1 MDSYDENYYTILG
14 LDPGNNLGIGV
25 LNISTETNEIL
36 SVTAQTL
43 VLDKYVEDET
53 FNVMLAR
60 IQKLHN
66 VITQLNM
73 IYQPIVVSLEAAFM
87 NSRFPKS
94 VIQLSQ
100 YVNTIELAS
109 RLSNP
114 WARIFKYPPKYIKS
128 VVGAGGT
135 ADKND
140 MKNNL
145 LKIPAIAD
153 KIDLNLLSEH
163 AIDSLSIAYVTYKE
177 LQLNPHYLISL
188 PF

>member
-1 MDSYDENYYTILG
+1 MDSYDENYYTVLG

-73 IYQPIVVSLEAAFM
+73 IYQPIAVSLEAAFM

-109 RLSNP
+109 RLS
-114 WARIFKYPPKYIKS
+114 YPPKYIKS

>member
-1 MDSYDENYYTILG
+1 MDSYENFYTILG

-25 LNISTETNEIL
+25 LQVSTETNEIL
-36 SVTAQTL
+36 SVTGQTL
-43 VLDKYVEDET
+43 VLDRYVEDDT
-53 FNVMLAR
+53 YNVMLAR

-66 VITQLNM
+66 VVTHLNV
-73 IYQPIVVSLEAAFM
+73 IYQPLVVSLEAAFM

-100 YVNTIELAS
+100 YINTIELAS
-109 RLSNP
+109 RLSNS
-114 WARIFKYPPKYIKS
+114 WCRILKYPPKYIKS

-145 LKIPAIAD
+145 LKIPEISS
-153 KIDLNLLSEH
+153 KINLDLLSEH
-163 AIDSLSIAYVTYKE
+163 AIDAISIAYVSYKE
-177 LQLNPHYLISL
+177 LQLNPHYLLSL

>member
-1 MDSYDENYYTILG
+1 MDSYDENFYTILG

-25 LNISTETNEIL
+25 LQVSTETNEIL
-36 SVTAQTL
+36 DVTSQTL

-53 FNVMLAR
+53 YNVMLAR
-60 IQKLHN
+60 VQKLHN
-66 VITQLNM
+66 VVTHLNT
-73 IYQPIVVSLEAAFM
+73 IYQPLVVSLEAAFM

-114 WARIFKYPPKYIKS
+114 WCRILKYPPKYIKS

-145 LKIPAIAD
+145 LKIPEISN